1 MTMIALSHPV
11 AISKA
16 KSCNV
21 VWSQHNNVTKHL
33 VATFSTFSSSEALI
47 DPFRSSKTL
56 SGWIWST
63 EQQWFSMIVRLSLM
77 CAQVVVMLEGESQV
91 MFTQEQASSF
101 FSNNSLFDRIRVISP
116 NAFCVILYDS
126 DAISRGISNIYIYIF
141 FLQKAGPAQ
150 FLSPQTRESFAHTV
164 THSLTN
170 CS

>member
-1 MTMIALSHPV
+1 
-11 AISKA
+11 
-16 KSCNV
+16 
-21 VWSQHNNVTKHL
+21 
-33 VATFSTFSSSEALI
+33 
-47 DPFRSSKTL
+47 
-56 SGWIWST
+56 
-63 EQQWFSMIVRLSLM
+63 M

>member
-16 KSCNV
+16 KSCNM

-77 CAQVVVMLEGESQV
+77 CAQVVVMLEGESEV

-101 FSNNSLFDRIRVISP
+101 FFQQLFIWQDPSPCWVISP

-126 DAISRGISNIYIYIF
+126 DAISRGISNIFFFFFAESRPCSVFVSSDQRIF
-141 FLQKAGPAQ
+141 C
-150 FLSPQTRESFAHTV
+150 TYC
-164 THSLTN
+164 HS
-170 CS
+170 